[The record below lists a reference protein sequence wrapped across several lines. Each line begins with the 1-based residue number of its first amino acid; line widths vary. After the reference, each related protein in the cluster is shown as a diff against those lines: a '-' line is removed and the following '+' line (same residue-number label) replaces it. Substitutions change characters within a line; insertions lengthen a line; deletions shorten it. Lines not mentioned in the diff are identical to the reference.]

1 MSYTRRAYVDLA
13 KILADEIEETEESAF
28 LSEAELDLAVETI
41 SLLGEKIAD
50 LFEKDNPRMFD
61 RELFLSNAKIAP
73 TD

>member
-13 KILADEIEETEESAF
+13 AILASEVDETEQSEF
-28 LSEAELDLAVETI
+28 LTEAEVHLAVET
-41 SLLGEKIAD
+41 LQLVGEKIAD

-61 RELFLSNAKIAP
+61 RELFMRNAKIDT